1 MSNET
6 RSSDSPHQP
15 ERRRNPRCKAVIPVE
30 LHLPGVSTPSRTN
43 TDEISPGGCYLETM
57 FTLAVGTKLTMTLG
71 LDGVPMNVACVVA
84 TCYPQVG
91 NGIQFVDVTEEDRL
105 KLEKFV
111 KANAAGD

>member
-1 MSNET
+1 
-6 RSSDSPHQP
+6 
-15 ERRRNPRCKAVIPVE
+15 
-30 LHLPGVSTPSRTN
+30 
-43 TDEISPGGCYLETM
+43 
-57 FTLAVGTKLTMTLG
+57 MTLG

-91 NGIQFVDVTEEDRL
+91 NGIEFVDVTEEDRL